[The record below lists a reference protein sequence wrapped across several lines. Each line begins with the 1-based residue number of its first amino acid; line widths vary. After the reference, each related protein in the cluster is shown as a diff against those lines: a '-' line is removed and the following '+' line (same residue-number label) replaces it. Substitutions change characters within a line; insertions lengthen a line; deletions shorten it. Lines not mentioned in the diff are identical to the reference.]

1 MSQAAYWN
9 QMYANAIDQ
18 SEPSQRYRPSLS
30 IDGDQWCALYGE
42 NLQDGVAGFGDSPGA
57 AFWAFDR
64 AWWTKLKSG
73 VAGVSPTPTLLKEKS
88 MLDGMKAARDA
99 LVEYYRAEAPV
110 MVMIEAS
117 ITEAEEY
124 SRAYEILF
132 KEHGRLRSLCC
143 QLYETERDK
152 NQQDWTAVIRA
163 LEKIGADS
171 TAAMGSNANSA

>member
-64 AWWTKLKSG
+64 ASWTKLKSG

-124 SRAYEILF
+124 NRAYELLF
-132 KEHGRLRSLCC
+132 KENGKLRSALAE
-143 QLYETERDK
+143 L
-152 NQQDWTAVIRA
+152 TALVRGECGA
-163 LEKIGADS
+163 LLDEDRG
-171 TAAMGSNANSA
+171 GSASLSMEIDDLLGPNVK